1 MSAPTTT
8 NPVSSSPKRSWRR
21 FTLRGLFLVV
31 LAASIFCGWVAHHAR
46 MLQRRYEWIQGLQAK
61 HFNGPTVEPVKNQ
74 WFWRPLV
81 GDAAV
86 SIKRLVLNGYNSG
99 TRQFDL
105 TPEDVEQLKTCIEA
119 EQLLLAGPAITD
131 ENIKFIRNFHEL
143 TLLGLENTGIADAGA
158 AWLANLHQLR
168 ELDIYTHS
176 YRAAVPGASITE
188 VSLKH
193 LVVGKDLDT
202 LALGAPISDDGLS
215 LIVEYCPNL
224 RRLQLF
230 GSRITANGLPL
241 LARLTNLDDLR
252 IDDNF
257 LMDDAAITRLP
268 VLSRLKSLSLRETA
282 VTEQG
287 WRAIQEKMPGVMVH
301 LSLPKY

>member
-1 MSAPTTT
+1 
-8 NPVSSSPKRSWRR
+8 
-21 FTLRGLFLVV
+21 
-31 LAASIFCGWVAHHAR
+31 
-46 MLQRRYEWIQGLQAK
+46 
-61 HFNGPTVEPVKNQ
+61 
-74 WFWRPLV
+74 
-81 GDAAV
+81 
-86 SIKRLVLNGYNSG
+86 
-99 TRQFDL
+99 
-105 TPEDVEQLKTCIEA
+105 
-119 EQLLLAGPAITD
+119 
-131 ENIKFIRNFHEL
+131 
-143 TLLGLENTGIADAGA
+143 
-158 AWLANLHQLR
+158 LR

-215 LIVEYCPNL
+215 LIVEHCPNL